1 LVVWAILVCLS
12 AVLLPGA
19 PNEPE
24 APVVP
29 GEHVLL
35 GAPSE
40 PEAPVVPDEHVLPGA
55 LNEPEALVVLGE
67 HVLPGAPNEPEAPGV
82 PAPPEDQFT
91 AFREARM
98 SLPVKCEPAI
108 LVAVGDIMLSR
119 GVADRI
125 SEHGDTGLPFAKVK
139 GLLKAGDI
147 VFGNLECPLTPG
159 RAIDIREMVLRAD
172 PEMADALAGAG
183 FTLLSLANNHMG
195 DFGPSGVLD
204 TLGYLDEAG
213 ISWVGAGPDA
223 RSAYAPRMVEVR
235 GLRFAFLAF
244 TDPEIAPPSYQA
256 GEDTPGTASFS
267 TVRAAQTTH
276 ADHTTSTGH
285 SAHAT
290 EQERAEMLAAIRDA
304 RLAADFVVVSLH
316 AGTEYA
322 EEPDAFQVE
331 SARAAIDAGA
341 DLVIGHH
348 PHVAQRVERYRDR
361 YILYSLG
368 NFVFDQWW
376 SRETRQGVIARITI
390 GQEGVERIEF
400 VPVLINRDAQPEVL
414 KGLEASEVLS
424 RLDLNLSELA
434 VGSLY
439 DPDPEDVT
447 SARYAY
453 LDLATGGAAL
463 SRLVKER
470 SFDLDQ
476 DGVVERVALRD
487 GRLTVETAST
497 LIWETPETW
506 WVDDFALG
514 DANNDGVVDVSLS
527 VWKSGSFGPCRP
539 FWVAEDDPSV
549 RNHLFIFKLVDGA
562 MKPVWQSSNLDS
574 PNYEL
579 EVVDLDGDGRTELLV
594 LEGDY
599 DNLQFRQMSIWKW
612 NDWGFFRVSEP
623 LHCTLD

>member
-1 LVVWAILVCLS
+1 M
-12 AVLLPGA
+12 
-19 PNEPE
+19 N
-24 APVVP
+24 
-29 GEHVLL
+29 
-35 GAPSE
+35 
-40 PEAPVVPDEHVLPGA
+40 
-55 LNEPEALVVLGE
+55 
-67 HVLPGAPNEPEAPGV
+67 
-82 PAPPEDQFT
+82 
-91 AFREARM
+91 
-98 SLPVKCEPAI
+98 LPVKCEPVT

-125 SEHGDTGLPFAKVK
+125 KEHGDPGLPFAKVK
-139 GLLKAGDI
+139 GLLDSGDI

-172 PEMADALAGAG
+172 PEMADALASAG

-195 DFGPSGVLD
+195 DFGPSGIVD

-213 ISWVGAGPDA
+213 ISWVGAGPDEKA
-223 RSAYAPRMVEVR
+223 AYAPRIVEVR

-244 TDPEIAPPSYQA
+244 TDSEIAPPSYQA
-256 GEDTPGTASFS
+256 GKEAPGTASISVGARPVEATQELDTAPAHAAHAAHSVES
-267 TVRAAQTTH
+267 TPTAF
-276 ADHTTSTGH
+276 
-285 SAHAT
+285 SAHTSVPHHTIDA
-290 EQERAEMLAAIRDA
+290 AEVALTAHIAHAAPTADEVLVSNTVTVHSITKTQMAHVAQSPSEVDGPHGAHPAGASKTPGTDMLEAIKSA

-322 EEPDAFQVE
+322 DEPDAYQIE

-348 PHVAQRVERYRDR
+348 PHVVQRVECYRGR

-390 GQEGVERIEF
+390 GQEGIDKMEF
-400 VPVLINRDAQPEVL
+400 VPVLINQDAQPEVL
-414 KGLEASEVLS
+414 AGSEASEVLS
-424 RLDLNLSELA
+424 RLDLDLSELA
-434 VGSLY
+434 IGSLY
-439 DPDPEDVT
+439 DPSPEGADA
-447 SARYAY
+447 ARYAY
-453 LDLATGGAAL
+453 LDLVTGGAPL
-463 SRLVKER
+463 CRLAKER

-487 GRLTVETAST
+487 GRLTVETASA

-514 DANNDGVVDVSLS
+514 DANNDGVVEVNMS
-527 VWKSGSFGPCRP
+527 VWKSGSFDPCKP
-539 FWVAEDDPSV
+539 FWVSEDDPSV

-574 PNYEL
+574 PICEL
-579 EVVDLDGDGRTELLV
+579 EVVDLDGDGQAELLV

-599 DNLQFRQMSIWKW
+599 DDPEFRRMSIWKW
-612 NDWGFFRVSEP
+612 NDWGFFRVS
-623 LHCTLD
+623 DAVYRRSD